1 MIWHCQGDENM
12 VNCKKETYG
21 FDDLREIMEYLRQP
35 DIGCPWDAAQTHA
48 SIRKNFL
55 EEAYEVCEA
64 IDRQDNVL
72 MCEELG
78 DTLFQVAFH
87 TRIDEEE
94 GAFTRDDAASG
105 ICKKM
110 IERHPHVFGQHEKL
124 EKPEDTFNVWD
135 AVKAQEKSQKTYT
148 DAMNDVAKTLPALM
162 YAEKVQGRAK
172 KSGFDWPAVSG
183 AMDKVREEAAELQEC
198 IDKGEDIQEELGDLL
213 FAAVNVA
220 RMQDV
225 DPEEALL
232 RATQK
237 FMRRFA
243 LVEQMAGDSLR
254 TMSIEEMTAL
264 WCKAKE
270 QTR

>member
-1 MIWHCQGDENM
+1 M
-12 VNCKKETYG
+12 
-21 FDDLREIMEYLRQP
+21 DDV
-35 DIGCPWDAAQTHA
+35 T
-48 SIRKNFL
+48 
-55 EEAYEVCEA
+55 
-64 IDRQDNVL
+64 
-72 MCEELG
+72 
-78 DTLFQVAFH
+78 
-87 TRIDEEE
+87 
-94 GAFTRDDAASG
+94 SG

-110 IERHPHVFGQHEKL
+110 IERHPHVFGCHERL

-183 AMDKVREEAAELQEC
+183 AMDKVREEAAELQAC
-198 IDKGEDIQEELGDLL
+198 IDQGEDIQEELGDLL

-243 LVEQMAGDSLR
+243 LVEQMGGEALR
-254 TMSIEEMTAL
+254 TMSIQEMTAL
-264 WCKAKE
+264 WRKAKE

>member
-12 VNCKKETYG
+12 VNCIKESFG
-21 FDDLREIMEYLRQP
+21 FEDLREIMEYLRRP
-35 DIGCPWDAAQTHA
+35 EEGCPWDAAQTHA

-64 IDRQDNVL
+64 IDRKDNVL

-78 DTLFQVAFH
+78 DTLFQVVFH
-87 TRIDEEE
+87 TRIAEEE
-94 GAFTRDDAASG
+94 GAFTMEDVTTG

-124 EKPEDTFNVWD
+124 EKPEDTYNVWD
-135 AVKAQEKSQKTYT
+135 VVKAQEKSQKTYT

-198 IDKGEDIQEELGDLL
+198 IDRGEDIQEELGDLL

-243 LVEQMAGDSLR
+243 AVEQMAGEQLR

-264 WCKAKE
+264 WNKAKE

>member
-12 VNCKKETYG
+12 VNCIKESFG
-21 FDDLREIMEYLRQP
+21 FEDLREIMEYLRRP
-35 DIGCPWDAAQTHA
+35 EEGCPWDAAQTHA

-64 IDRQDNVL
+64 IDRKDNVL

-78 DTLFQVAFH
+78 DTLFQVVFH
-87 TRIDEEE
+87 TRIAEEE
-94 GAFTRDDAASG
+94 GAFTMEDVTTG

-124 EKPEDTFNVWD
+124 EKPEDTYNVWD

-198 IDKGEDIQEELGDLL
+198 IDRGEDIQEELGDLL

-243 LVEQMAGDSLR
+243 VVEQMAGDSLR

>member
-12 VNCKKETYG
+12 VDCKKATFG
-21 FDDLREIMEYLRQP
+21 FEDLQEIMEYLRRP
-35 DIGCPWDAAQTHA
+35 EVGCPWDAAQTHA

-72 MCEELG
+72 LCEELG

-87 TRIDEEE
+87 TRIAEEE
-94 GAFTRDDAASG
+94 GAFTMDDVTTG

-124 EKPEDTFNVWD
+124 EKPEDTYNVWD

-183 AMDKVREEAAELQEC
+183 AMEKVREEAAELQDC

-220 RMQDV
+220 RMQEV

-237 FMRRFA
+237 FMCRFA
-243 LVEQMAGDSLR
+243 LVEQMAGEQLR

-264 WCKAKE
+264 WQVAKE
-270 QTR
+270 QSR

>member
-12 VNCKKETYG
+12 VDLKKETYG
-21 FDDLREIMEYLRQP
+21 FEDLQKIMTHLRQP
-35 DIGCPWDAAQTHA
+35 EGGCPWDAAQTHA
-48 SIRKNFL
+48 SIRKNFI

-64 IDRQDNVL
+64 IDRNDNAL
-72 MCEELG
+72 LCEELG
-78 DTLFQVAFH
+78 DTLFQVVFH
-87 TRIDEEE
+87 TRIAEEE
-94 GAFTRDDAASG
+94 GAFSMDDVTSG

-110 IERHPHVFGQHEKL
+110 IERHPHVFGTHEKL
-124 EKPEDTFNVWD
+124 EKPEDTYNVWD

-183 AMDKVREEAAELQEC
+183 AMEKIREETAELQEC
-198 IDKGEDIQEELGDLL
+198 LDQGRDIQEELGDLL

-220 RMQDV
+220 RMQDI

-237 FMRRFA
+237 FMKRFA
-243 LVEQMAGDSLR
+243 LVEQKAGTALK
-254 TMSIEEMTAL
+254 TMSIDEMTAL
-264 WCKAKE
+264 WQQAKE
-270 QTR
+270 ETR

>member
-12 VNCKKETYG
+12 VNCIKESFG
-21 FDDLREIMEYLRQP
+21 FDDLREIMEYLRRP
-35 DIGCPWDAAQTHA
+35 EEGCPWDAAQTHA

-64 IDRQDNVL
+64 IDRKDNVL

-78 DTLFQVAFH
+78 DTLFQVVFH
-87 TRIDEEE
+87 TRIAEEE
-94 GAFTRDDAASG
+94 GAFTMDDVTTG

-124 EKPEDTFNVWD
+124 EKPEDTYNVWD

-198 IDKGEDIQEELGDLL
+198 IDRGEDIQEELGDLL

-243 LVEQMAGDSLR
+243 VVEQMAGEQLR

-264 WCKAKE
+264 WQKAKD

>member
-87 TRIDEEE
+87 TRIAEEE
-94 GAFTRDDAASG
+94 GAFTMDDVTSG

-183 AMDKVREEAAELQEC
+183 AMEKVREEAAELQDC

-220 RMQDV
+220 RMQEV

-243 LVEQMAGDSLR
+243 LVEQMAGEQLR